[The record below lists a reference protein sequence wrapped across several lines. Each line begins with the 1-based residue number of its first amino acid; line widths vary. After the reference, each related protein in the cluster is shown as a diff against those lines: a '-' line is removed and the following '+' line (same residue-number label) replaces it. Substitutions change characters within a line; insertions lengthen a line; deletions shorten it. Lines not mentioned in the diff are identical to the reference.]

1 MDFNLGRLVVHL
13 DVDTSSLTV
22 VTAKFEDWAKKT
34 ANSIDRTAQKV
45 RTMGY
50 LITAV
55 FTVPLTAATKS
66 LIKASSDY
74 EYELQKIVGLTDV
87 AQEEVNKWN
96 KSVIK
101 LSETFG
107 KSPIE
112 LAQSLYFIAS
122 SGIKSSEALEVLRVS
137 AMATASGLGST
148 KDVADLVTSVLNAYA
163 NTGITATE
171 ITDQLVAA
179 VRVGKAEASEFA
191 SSIGQVIPIAAQL
204 GVSFAEVAGG
214 MAAITLQGASART
227 AGVYLKNV
235 LNSLI
240 KESGENSVIFEELG
254 LNWSKLRSILREQ
267 GLIALMNELRRITEE
282 YDLSLFR
289 DLLPDVRAL
298 TGGLAL
304 VGRNFEYNSKII
316 QEVINSQ
323 GSLAEAFSKVSDTL
337 KIRLDRALT
346 RIKTVMI
353 DFGKN
358 VAEAVIPLVEK
369 FADAVRYVTNKFN
382 SWSDSTKKLVLIIG
396 GLTIVSGPL
405 LLYLSSLFYVTSNTI
420 RIFGQLVKILKAFS
434 IASIATKIVVL
445 DIVAGLGA
453 LSLIVIG
460 LSKLIRSITDDQRK
474 YNKQLDDFLDKQ
486 EKLNKERKE
495 QGLSLKEKYVT
506 IGEMNLRQLNEYTNE
521 LAQHIA
527 LLENQKL
534 VADEQLKNLESTDEL
549 YQYLN
554 TQLQIARKNYNDLNK
569 SISQGTFVLN
579 EQTNEFYINVIKS
592 YTDAQNAFDSYV
604 NSVKNNAKAID
615 EELGEYKEMH
625 KVVKKMYEDM
635 ASSEEQ
641 KAKAS
646 QKAADMIEKFKEI
659 VENTT
664 KSLQQADVLAPLM
677 KSIFEEYDVLEAK
690 KSAYQKAIQSITEL
704 FGDQA
709 MVLTETRTA
718 IEGYLFEL
726 RKISYIQM
734 KPLVG
739 KGVTGGIPEMAE
751 IIKGMTAR
759 PEELTLASG
768 LKINVTELAKLPQ
781 YEYDTAQGIREANN
795 ELNRQLYLIDVLAEG
810 FAEFFEDMDRG
821 WKRMLQSFVREL
833 ERYVARIIALTLIYT
848 IVDVITEGGTKF
860 GALVLTSLKVATGV
874 FKGFAEGGVVPPG
887 YPNDTYPALLS
898 SGEVVFTPDQLRY
911 LTGVASTEGK
921 VEFVIEGE
929 TLRGVLQKT
938 NTKRNIY

>member
-22 VTAKFEDWAKKT
+22 ATAKFEDFAKKT

-50 LITAV
+50 LMTAV

-66 LIKASSDY
+66 LIKTSSDY

-87 AQEEVNKWN
+87 AQEEVNEWN
-96 KSVIK
+96 KSILK

-137 AMATASGLGST
+137 AMASASGLGST

-163 NTGITATE
+163 NTGITAAE
-171 ITDQLVAA
+171 VTDQLVAA

-254 LNWSKLRSILREQ
+254 LNWSKLRSILKEQ

-323 GSLAEAFSKVSDTL
+323 GDLAEAFSKVSDTL

-346 RIKTVMI
+346 RIKAVMI

-369 FADAVRYVTNKFN
+369 FADVVRSITNKFN

-405 LLYLSSLFYVTSNTI
+405 LLYFSTLLYVTSNTI

-434 IASIATKIVVL
+434 IASITTKIVVL

-453 LSLIVIG
+453 LAGIIIG
-460 LSKLIRSITDDQRK
+460 LSALIRSITKDQREF
-474 YNKQLDDFLDKQ
+474 NKQLDDFLDKQ

-495 QGLSLKEKYVT
+495 QGLSLKEKYAT
-506 IGEMNLRQLNEYTNE
+506 IGEMNLRQLKDYTNE
-521 LAQHIA
+521 LSQFIA
-527 LLENQKL
+527 LLEDQKL
-534 VADEQLKNLESTDEL
+534 VADEQFENLKTTDTFYKKLSDDVEK
-549 YQYLN
+549 YKKIYE
-554 TQLQIARKNYNDLNK
+554 DL
-569 SISQGTFVLN
+569 G
-579 EQTNEFYINVIKS
+579 EVIKKRPDVGLINAYGAIS
-592 YTDAQNAFDSYV
+592 KYYQNAKNKLDEYT
-604 NSVKNNAKAID
+604 NSIIENKKAID
-615 EELGEYKEMH
+615 ENLGEYKKMYEN
-625 KVVKKMYEDM
+625 VKKMYEKM

-641 KAKAS
+641 IAKAA
-646 QKAADMIEKFKEI
+646 QDAADKIKKFKEI

-664 KSLQQADVLAPLM
+664 KSLQQADVLSPLM

-690 KSAYQKAIQSITEL
+690 KSAYQKAIQDITEL

-709 MVLTETRTA
+709 MVLTETKTA

-726 RKISYIQM
+726 RKISYMQM

-739 KGVTGGIPEMAE
+739 KGVPGGIPEMAE

-759 PEELTLASG
+759 PKELTLASG
-768 LKINVTELAKLPQ
+768 LKINVTELAKMPQ
-781 YEYDTAQGIREANN
+781 YAYDTAQGIREANN
-795 ELNRQLYLIDVLAEG
+795 ELNRQLYLIDVLAEA
-810 FAEFFEDMDRG
+810 FTAFFENMDRG
-821 WKRMLQSFVREL
+821 WKRMLRSFVREL
-833 ERYVARIIALTLIYT
+833 ERYVARILALTLIYT
-848 IVDVITEGGTKF
+848 IAAVITGGGTKF
-860 GALVLTSLKVATGV
+860 GALVLTSLKSATGV

-898 SGEVVFTPDQLRY
+898 SGEVVFTPDQLRS
-911 LTGVASTEGK
+911 LAGAATWAGEVRFE
-921 VEFVIEGE
+921 IEDDKLVGI
-929 TLRGVLQKT
+929 LRRYNL
-938 NTKRNIY
+938 RRDLR

>member
-22 VTAKFEDWAKKT
+22 ATAKFEDFAKKT

-50 LITAV
+50 LMTAV

-66 LIKASSDY
+66 LIKTSSDY

-87 AQEEVNKWN
+87 AQEEVNEWN
-96 KSVIK
+96 KSVLK
-101 LSETFG
+101 LSKTFG

-137 AMATASGLGST
+137 AMAAASGLGST

-179 VRVGKAEASEFA
+179 VRVGKAEANEFA

-235 LNSLI
+235 LNSLL
-240 KESGENSVIFEELG
+240 KEAGENSVIFEELG
-254 LNWSKLRSILREQ
+254 LNWSKLRSILKEQ

-323 GSLAEAFSKVSDTL
+323 GDLAEAFSKVSDTL

-369 FADAVRYVTNKFN
+369 FADVVRSITNKFN

-405 LLYLSSLFYVTSNTI
+405 LLYFSTLLYVTSNTI

-453 LSLIVIG
+453 LAGIIIG
-460 LSKLIRSITDDQRK
+460 LSALIRSTTKDQREF
-474 YNKQLDDFLDKQ
+474 NKQLDDFLDKQ

-495 QGLSLKEKYVT
+495 QGLSLKEKYAT
-506 IGEMNLRQLNEYTNE
+506 IGEMNLRQLKDYTNE
-521 LAQHIA
+521 LSQFIA
-527 LLENQKL
+527 LLEDQKL
-534 VADEQLKNLESTDEL
+534 VADEQFKNLKTTDTFYKKLSDDVE
-549 YQYLN
+549 YY
-554 TQLQIARKNYNDLNK
+554 RKIYEDLNK
-569 SISQGTFVLN
+569 TINEGIFYYPGLIDRYTTISKEYEDAKNKLDEYTNSIIEN
-579 EQTNEFYINVIKS
+579 K
-592 YTDAQNAFDSYV
+592 
-604 NSVKNNAKAID
+604 KAID
-615 EELGEYKEMH
+615 ENLGEYKKMYE
-625 KVVKKMYEDM
+625 KVKKMYEKM

-641 KAKAS
+641 KAKAA
-646 QKAADMIEKFKEI
+646 QDAADKIKKFKEI

-664 KSLQQADVLAPLM
+664 KSLQQADVLSPLM

-690 KSAYQKAIQSITEL
+690 KSAYQKAIQGITEL

-709 MVLTETRTA
+709 MVLTETKTA

-726 RKISYIQM
+726 RKISYMQM
-734 KPLVG
+734 KQLVG
-739 KGVTGGIPEMAE
+739 KGVPGGIPEMAE

-781 YEYDTAQGIREANN
+781 YQYDTANAVRQANN

-810 FAEFFEDMDRG
+810 FTEFFEDMDRG

-833 ERYVARIIALTLIYT
+833 ERYVARIVALTLIYT
-848 IVDVITEGGTKF
+848 IAEVITGGGTKF

>member
-254 LNWSKLRSILREQ
+254 LNWSKLRSILKEQ

-289 DLLPDVRAL
+289 DLLPDIRAL

-323 GSLAEAFSKVSDTL
+323 GDLAEAFSKVSDTL

-369 FADAVRYVTNKFN
+369 FADVVRSITNKFN

-405 LLYLSSLFYVTSNTI
+405 LLYFSTLLYVTSNII

-453 LSLIVIG
+453 LAGIIIG
-460 LSKLIRSITDDQRK
+460 LSALIRSTTKDQREF
-474 YNKQLDDFLDKQ
+474 NKQLDDFLDKQ

-506 IGEMNLRQLNEYTNE
+506 IGEMNLRQLKDYTNE
-521 LAQHIA
+521 LSQFIA
-527 LLENQKL
+527 LLEDQKL
-534 VADEQLKNLESTDEL
+534 VADEQLKNLETTDTFYKKLSDDVEN
-549 YQYLN
+549 Y
-554 TQLQIARKNYNDLNK
+554 RKIYEDLNK
-569 SISQGTFVLN
+569 TINEGIFYYPGLIDRYTTISKEYEDAKNKLDEYTNSIIEN
-579 EQTNEFYINVIKS
+579 K
-592 YTDAQNAFDSYV
+592 
-604 NSVKNNAKAID
+604 KAID
-615 EELGEYKEMH
+615 ENLGEYKKMYE
-625 KVVKKMYEDM
+625 KVKKMYEKM

-641 KAKAS
+641 KAQAA
-646 QKAADMIEKFKEI
+646 QEAADKTEKFNKI
-659 VENTT
+659 VDGVEE
-664 KSLQQADVLAPLM
+664 SLKRIKVLTPVM
-677 KSIFEEYDVLEAK
+677 KSIFEEYDVLEEK
-690 KSAYQKAIQSITEL
+690 KMIYQKAIQSITEL
-704 FGDQA
+704 FGSQT
-709 MVLTETRTA
+709 MKITEARTA
-718 IEGYLFEL
+718 IRRYIMEL
-726 RKISYIQM
+726 QKISYAQM

-739 KGVTGGIPEMAE
+739 KGVSGVPEMAE

-860 GALVLTSLKVATGV
+860 GALVLTSLKAATGV

>member
-860 GALVLTSLKVATGV
+860 GALVLTSLKAATGV